1 MKLMKTGSQRMV
13 ILVLSLAS
21 LFTVGCQMSPS
32 KQFNKVTVGMEKD
45 QVLEIMGSP
54 QQTLRRSGADR
65 WTYVFYN
72 QETKESRQVHFS
84 EGKAVY
90 VGEVYKP
97 EVSAEDQ
104 DTMNAQA
111 NAALEA
117 QWQQERIKRAQEPS
131 YEETVKGTN
140 EIRYAPTF
148 VPVQ

>member
-1 MKLMKTGSQRMV
+1 MFAICSA
-13 ILVLSLAS
+13 LVM
-21 LFTVGCQMSPS
+21 GCQMSPS
-32 KQFNKVTVGMEKD
+32 KQFNKVSVGMEKD

-72 QETKESRQVHFS
+72 TETQESRQVHFS
-84 EGKAVY
+84 EGKAIY

-104 DTMNAQA
+104 DTMNAQS

-117 QWQQERIKRAQEPS
+117 QWQQERIKRAKAPT
-131 YEETVKGTN
+131 YEETVKGTH
-140 EIRYAPTF
+140 EIRYAPSF